1 MEQSPLVNL
10 LVAIDKLDID
20 EMMALCSP
28 ECRLMAVDGRRAEG
42 REATRQLLVDFLDQ
56 IRSTSHEITAQWH
69 QGDVW
74 FAEVLATYELKDWL
88 KVEGLP
94 RAFVIRTG
102 ADGIRDIRVY
112 GANEREL
119 SDHRSGNEPF
129 RIGGRL
135 VLPL

>member
-1 MEQSPLVNL
+1 MDL
-10 LVAIDKLDID
+10 LAAIDKLDID
-20 EMMALCSP
+20 GMMALCSP
-28 ECRLMAVDGRRAEG
+28 DCRLMAVDGRQAEG
-42 REATRQLLVDFLDQ
+42 RQATRQLLVEFLDQ
-56 IRSTSHEITAQWH
+56 IRATSHQITAQWH

-102 ADGIRDIRVY
+102 ADGICDIRVY

-119 SDHRSGNEPF
+119 TDHRSGEEPF